1 VCVCGSDDGGDD
13 SVVATGVLELDT
25 SDAVAIPERES
36 TETVANEDIL
46 IIERRVI
53 ADWENGFDF
62 IINDETSYGK
72 CTQ

>member
-1 VCVCGSDDGGDD
+1 MCVCGSDDGGDD

-53 ADWENGFDF
+53 ADWENEFDF